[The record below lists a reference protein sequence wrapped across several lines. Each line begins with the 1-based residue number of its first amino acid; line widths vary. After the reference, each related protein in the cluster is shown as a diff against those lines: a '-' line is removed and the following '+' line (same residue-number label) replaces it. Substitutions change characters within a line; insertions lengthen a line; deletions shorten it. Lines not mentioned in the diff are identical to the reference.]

1 MIKKLD
7 IKSMNVAEKVLKLQK
22 YSYQIEADIIDFYDI
37 PPLKETLETLM
48 KCNEEFWGYIV
59 NDEIA
64 GIISYKISESVLDI
78 HRLAIHPNFFKRG
91 IGKKLL
97 DFVESVDSL
106 SEIVVCTGKKNKPA
120 INLYRQKGYKF
131 VADIKI
137 EDNLILTKFVK
148 NLN

>member
-1 MIKKLD
+1 
-7 IKSMNVAEKVLKLQK
+7 MNVAEKVLKLQK
-22 YSYQIEADIIDFYDI
+22 FSYQIEAEIIDFYDI
-37 PPLKETLETLM
+37 LPLKDTLETLM
-48 KCNEEFWGYIV
+48 KCNEEFWGYIE

-91 IGKKLL
+91 IAKKLV
-97 DFVESVDSL
+97 DFVESVDRL
-106 SEIVVCTGKKNKPA
+106 SKIVVCTGKKNKPA

-131 VADIKI
+131 VEDIKI
-137 EDNLILTKFVK
+137 EGNLVLTKFVK